1 VGYHGTLQ
9 SLLTPH
15 SARDET
21 QRGKF
26 QLPSSGCQHVT
37 LRTHSALS
45 ALQVFPVR
53 MLLIVPKD

>member
-1 VGYHGTLQ
+1 
-9 SLLTPH
+9 
-15 SARDET
+15 
-21 QRGKF
+21 
-26 QLPSSGCQHVT
+26 